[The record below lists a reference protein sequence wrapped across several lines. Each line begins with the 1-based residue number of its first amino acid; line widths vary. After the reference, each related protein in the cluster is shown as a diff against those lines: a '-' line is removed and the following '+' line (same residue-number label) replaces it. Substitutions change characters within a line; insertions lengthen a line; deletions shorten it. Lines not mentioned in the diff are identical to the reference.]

1 MLSLYLKPDTRCRV
15 PRLPLSTS
23 PSSVIR
29 HPTSVIHHRYR
40 LISLFCRRMSLL
52 SPAISSLARMRLW
65 RIDGWKQNPTDS
77 QREVLQDLVTNA
89 QYTEFG
95 RRYKFSELFNIKS
108 FKQAVPIHEYDDLKP
123 YIERM
128 MKGEQNLLWN
138 TPVYWFAK
146 SSGTT
151 SDKSKFIP
159 ISDESLEDCHFKG
172 AKDVLTMYYQF
183 NPDSNLLTG
192 KGLVIGGS
200 HSINPMNAEA
210 QYGDLSAVLL
220 QNSPFWGHWLRT
232 PDLSIALM
240 DEWESK
246 IEKLANSTA
255 WENVTSISGVPTWTL
270 VLFKRILEITGR
282 NHICDVWPNLELY
295 MHGGVSFTPYREQ
308 FERIIGKPVHYLEMY
323 NASEGFFAAQEK
335 PGDDGMLLFTDHG
348 IFMEFM
354 PVSEYGQAQPRTIGL
369 NDVEIGKNYALVIS
383 TNGGLWRYLLGD
395 TIQFTSVNPYRVKV
409 SGRLKHYMNAFGEEV
424 IVDNSDKA
432 IAEACRKTGAI
443 VKDYTAAPVYFS
455 DSSNGAHEWLVEF
468 EKEPENL
475 EQFIQS
481 LDAELKNINSDYEAK
496 RHKDI
501 ALRLPILHA
510 MKKGSFN
517 EWLRLKGKLGGQHK
531 IPRLSNDRKY
541 VDEILNLSTT

>member
-1 MLSLYLKPDTRCRV
+1 
-15 PRLPLSTS
+15 
-23 PSSVIR
+23 
-29 HPTSVIHHRYR
+29 
-40 LISLFCRRMSLL
+40 MSLL

-65 RIDGWKQNPTDS
+65 RIEGWKQHPSDS
-77 QREVLQDLVTNA
+77 QREVLQDLVTSA

-95 RRYKFSELFNIKS
+95 RRYRFSDLFNIKS
-108 FKQAVPIHEYDDLKP
+108 FKQAVPIHEYNDLKP

-159 ISDESLEDCHFKG
+159 ISDESLEDCHFKA

-183 NPDSNLLTG
+183 NPDSTLLTG

-200 HSINPMNAEA
+200 HNINPMNADA

-240 DEWESK
+240 DEWENK
-246 IEKLANSTA
+246 IELLANSTIR
-255 WENVTSISGVPTWTL
+255 ENVTSISGVPTWTL
-270 VLFKRILEITGR
+270 VLFKRILELTGR
-282 NHICDVWPNLELY
+282 NQICDVWPNLELY
-295 MHGGVSFTPYREQ
+295 MHGGVSFTPYRAQ
-308 FERIIGKPVHYLEMY
+308 FEKLIGKPIHYLEMY

-369 NDVEIGKNYALVIS
+369 QDVELGRNYALVIS

-395 TIQFTSVNPYRVKV
+395 TIRFTSLSPYRIVV

-424 IVDNSDKA
+424 IVDNTDKA
-432 IAEACRKTGAI
+432 IAAACQATNAI
-443 VKDYTAAPVYFS
+443 VSDYTAAPVYFS
-455 DSSNGAHEWLVEF
+455 EASNGAHEWLIEF
-468 EKEPENL
+468 DRAPDNL
-475 EQFIQS
+475 EQFVDQ
-481 LDAELKNINSDYEAK
+481 LDANLKKVNSDYEAK
-496 RHKDI
+496 RYKDI
-501 ALRLPILHA
+501 ALRRPLVHALPA
-510 MKKGSFN
+510 GSFTN
-517 EWLRLKGKLGGQHK
+517 WLRSKGKLGGQHK
-531 IPRLSNDRKY
+531 VPRLSNDRTY
-541 VDEILNLSTT
+541 IDEIILFQNKQTN